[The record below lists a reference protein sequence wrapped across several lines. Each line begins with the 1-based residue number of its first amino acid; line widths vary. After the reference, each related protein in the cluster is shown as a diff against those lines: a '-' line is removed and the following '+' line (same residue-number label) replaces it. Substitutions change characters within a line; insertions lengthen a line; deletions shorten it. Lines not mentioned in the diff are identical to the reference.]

1 MQNKAGL
8 SLKRRL
14 QFQVA
19 LVALILC
26 MLGVLS
32 LVHER
37 ETMLQDRHDKVRNL
51 VESALTV
58 VKSYEDKAA
67 SGQLSEPVAK
77 QQAAA
82 VLNAMR
88 YDEREYFFAF
98 DREWNWVAHGAKA
111 AMIGKNLSTVKDAAG
126 QPLQPLFATALQQG
140 GGKGMAEY
148 VWDKPG
154 FDRPQDKV
162 SYLMASPK
170 WGWVLG
176 TGIYLD
182 DVQSGF
188 LRQAYVLVAEVLLAI
203 AIVIVVGYLIRRS
216 VMQQLGGEPALTRD
230 VVHRI
235 AQGDLHVQVPLAAG
249 DSDSLLAAV
258 ANMQQ
263 HLRELVGGI
272 AGSSQTLS
280 SMAGNIAGTAAAVA
294 SSSDQQSHAATEM
307 AASIEQMTASIKQIA
322 DLAEHAREVSAR
334 SGQLS
339 NQGGEVIASA
349 VTEMQRI
356 NGAVDQAAGTIGDLV
371 SKTQTI
377 STIMQV
383 IKDIAD
389 QTNLLALN
397 AAIEAAR
404 AGEMGRG
411 FAVVADEVRKLSERT
426 AAATQEIAGMI
437 DEIQDGSEASRRN
450 MEEAVTRVKAGL
462 ALAEQGGEAIH
473 QIRDSANGVVGVVK
487 DISQALAEQ
496 GHASEEITRNVEQIA
511 QAASSNAA
519 ASSQSSQAIGE
530 LNELTQRL
538 RSMVSRFQV

>member
-1 MQNKAGL
+1 MQKNAGL

-14 QFQVA
+14 QLQVV
-19 LVALILC
+19 LVTVILC
-26 MLGVLS
+26 VLGVLS
-32 LVHER
+32 LMHER
-37 ETMLQDRHDKVRNL
+37 ATMLQDRQVKVRNL
-51 VESALTV
+51 VESAMTV
-58 VKSYEDKAA
+58 VKAYEDKAS
-67 SGQLSEPVAK
+67 SGALSETEAK
-77 QQAAA
+77 KQAAS

-111 AMIGKNLSTVKDAAG
+111 AMIGKNLNSVKDAAG
-126 QPLQPLFATALQQG
+126 VPLKPLFEQALQSG
-140 GGKGMAEY
+140 GGKGLAAY

-154 FDRPQDKV
+154 FDTPQDKI
-162 SYLMASPK
+162 SYIATTAG

-182 DVQSGF
+182 DVQAGF
-188 LRQAYVLVAEVLLAI
+188 MQQAYALIIEVLLAV
-203 AIVIVVGYLIRRS
+203 ALVVTVGYLIRRS
-216 VMQQLGGEPALTRD
+216 VMQQLGGDPALTRD

-235 AQGDLHVQVPLAAG
+235 AQGDLNVQVPLAAG
-249 DSDSLLAAV
+249 DKDSLLAAV
-258 ANMQQ
+258 ADMQK

-272 AGSSQTLS
+272 AGSSSTLS
-280 SMAGNIAGTAAAVA
+280 GMAGNIAGSAAAVA
-294 SSSDQQSHAATEM
+294 SSSGQQSHAATEM
-307 AASIEQMTASIKQIA
+307 AASIEQLTASIKQIA
-322 DLAEHAREVSAR
+322 ELAEHARTVSAS

-349 VTEMQRI
+349 VSEMQRI
-356 NGAVDQAAGTIGDLV
+356 NSAVDQAAGTIGDLV

-437 DEIQDGSEASRRN
+437 NEIQAGSEASRSN
-450 MEEAVTRVKAGL
+450 MEEAVNRVKAGL

-511 QAASSNAA
+511 QAAASNAA
-519 ASSQSSQAIGE
+519 ASGQSSQAIGE

>member
-1 MQNKAGL
+1 MT
-8 SLKRRL
+8 
-14 QFQVA
+14 V
-19 LVALILC
+19 ILC
-26 MLGVLS
+26 VLGVLS
-32 LVHER
+32 LMHER
-37 ETMLQDRHDKVRNL
+37 ATMLEDREIKVRNL
-51 VESALTV
+51 VESAMTV
-58 VKSYEDKAA
+58 VKAYEDKAS
-67 SGQLSEPVAK
+67 SGALSEAEAK
-77 QQAAA
+77 KQAAS

-111 AMIGKNLSTVKDAAG
+111 AMIGKNLNSVKDASGA
-126 QPLQPLFATALQQG
+126 PLKPLFEQALQSG
-140 GGKGMAEY
+140 GGKGLVAY

-154 FDRPQDKV
+154 FDTPQDKI
-162 SYLMASPK
+162 SYIATTAG

-182 DVQSGF
+182 DVQAGF
-188 LRQAYVLVAEVLLAI
+188 MAQAYVLIVEVLLAV
-203 AIVIVVGYLIRRS
+203 ALVVTVGYLIRRS
-216 VMQQLGGEPALTRD
+216 VMQQLGGDPALTRD

-235 AQGDLHVQVPLAAG
+235 AQGDLNVQVPLAAG
-249 DSDSLLAAV
+249 DKDSLLAAV

-272 AGSSQTLS
+272 AGSSSTLS
-280 SMAGNIAGTAAAVA
+280 GMAGNIAGSAAAVA

-307 AASIEQMTASIKQIA
+307 AASIEQLTASIKQIA
-322 DLAEHAREVSAR
+322 ELAEHARTVSAS

-349 VTEMQRI
+349 VSEMQRI
-356 NGAVDQAAGTIGDLV
+356 NSAVDQAAGTIGNLV

-437 DEIQDGSEASRRN
+437 NEIQAGSEASRSN
-450 MEEAVTRVKAGL
+450 MEEAVNRVKAGL

-511 QAASSNAA
+511 QAAANNAA
-519 ASSQSSQAIGE
+519 ASGQSSQAIGE

>member
-1 MQNKAGL
+1 MQKTAGL

-14 QFQVA
+14 QLQVV
-19 LVALILC
+19 LVTVILC
-26 MLGVLS
+26 VLGVLS
-32 LVHER
+32 LMHER
-37 ETMLQDRHDKVRNL
+37 ATMLEDRQVKVRNL
-51 VESALTV
+51 VESAMTV
-58 VKSYEDKAA
+58 VKAYEDKAS
-67 SGQLSEPVAK
+67 SGALSEAEAK
-77 QQAAA
+77 KQAAS

-111 AMIGKNLSTVKDAAG
+111 AMIGKNLNSVKDAAG
-126 QPLQPLFATALQQG
+126 VPLKPLFEQALQQG
-140 GGKGMAEY
+140 GGKGLAAY

-154 FDRPQDKV
+154 FDTPQDKI
-162 SYLMASPK
+162 SYIATTAG

-182 DVQSGF
+182 DVQAGF
-188 LRQAYVLVAEVLLAI
+188 MAQAYVLIVEVLLAV
-203 AIVIVVGYLIRRS
+203 ALVVTVGYLIRRS
-216 VMQQLGGEPALTRD
+216 VMQQLGGDPALTRD

-235 AQGDLHVQVPLAAG
+235 AQGDLNVQVPLAAG
-249 DSDSLLAAV
+249 DKDSLLAAV

-272 AGSSQTLS
+272 AGSSSTLS
-280 SMAGNIAGTAAAVA
+280 GMAGSIAGSAAAVA

-307 AASIEQMTASIKQIA
+307 AASIEQLTASIKQIA
-322 DLAEHAREVSAR
+322 ELAEHARTVSAS

-349 VTEMQRI
+349 VSEMQRI
-356 NGAVDQAAGTIGDLV
+356 NSAVDQAAGTIGDLV

-437 DEIQDGSEASRRN
+437 NEIQAGSEASRSN
-450 MEEAVTRVKAGL
+450 MEEAVNRVKAGL

-511 QAASSNAA
+511 QAAASNAA
-519 ASSQSSQAIGE
+519 ASGQSSQAIGE

-538 RSMVSRFQV
+538 RSMVSRFHV

>member
-1 MQNKAGL
+1 MQKNAGL

-14 QFQVA
+14 QLQVV
-19 LVALILC
+19 LVAVILC
-26 MLGVLS
+26 VLGVLS
-32 LVHER
+32 LMHER
-37 ETMLQDRHDKVRNL
+37 ATMLEDRQIKVRNL
-51 VESALTV
+51 VESAMTV
-58 VKSYEDKAA
+58 VKAYEDKAS
-67 SGQLSEPVAK
+67 SGALSEAEAK
-77 QQAAA
+77 KQAAS

-98 DREWNWVAHGAKA
+98 DRDWNWVAHGAKA
-111 AMIGKNLSTVKDAAG
+111 AMIGKNLNSVKDASG
-126 QPLQPLFATALQQG
+126 SPLKPLFEQSLQSG
-140 GGKGMAEY
+140 GGKGLVAY

-154 FDRPQDKV
+154 FDTPQDKI
-162 SYLMASPK
+162 SYIATTAG

-182 DVQSGF
+182 DVQAGF
-188 LRQAYVLVAEVLLAI
+188 MSQAYVLIVEVLLAV
-203 AIVIVVGYLIRRS
+203 ALVVTVGYLIRRN
-216 VMQQLGGEPALTRD
+216 VMQQLGGDPALTRD

-235 AQGDLHVQVPLAAG
+235 AQGDLNVQVPLAAG
-249 DSDSLLAAV
+249 DKDSLLAAV

-272 AGSSQTLS
+272 AGSSSTLS
-280 SMAGNIAGTAAAVA
+280 GMAGNIAGSAAAVA

-307 AASIEQMTASIKQIA
+307 AASIEQLTASIKQIA
-322 DLAEHAREVSAR
+322 ELAEHARTVSAS

-349 VTEMQRI
+349 VSEMQRI
-356 NGAVDQAAGTIGDLV
+356 NSAVDQAAGTIGNLV

-437 DEIQDGSEASRRN
+437 NEIQAGSEASRSN
-450 MEEAVTRVKAGL
+450 MEEAVNRVKAGL

-511 QAASSNAA
+511 QAAASNAA
-519 ASSQSSQAIGE
+519 ASGQSSQAIGE